1 MSGMRYIGMV
11 ATAGFVLA
19 LPILLF
25 TTNIRFLASDTGFLE
40 GALRRHDAAQ
50 NTGIALGELDY
61 AVGAIV
67 RYFEDDEE
75 TLRVLVFTAGE
86 EVALFS
92 VEETIHM
99 RDVKSLMRTLYRA
112 NEVALGF
119 VLAYVAGVVLWSGER
134 SGRELAAYV
143 LGGVGVGIVVGVAV
157 GVITLVGFESAW
169 EQMHEIIFTN
179 DFWLLDP
186 SRDRLIQMFPE
197 SFWAEATLIVVALA
211 LAEAAVLVAV
221 AGGYLWFTRPPRAE
235 EDELEEGEAEES
247 ELEEGELDE
256 SEPEDDEPDESQP
269 EDDEPD
275 ESQPEDDELDE
286 SQPED
291 DEPDESE
298 PEDDEPDESQPEDDE
313 PDESE
318 PEDDEPDESQPAE
331 QALDES
337 EPAEDEAEEEDA
349 EGGEPPAEDQEEQPQ
364 PPPPQAQPPEAPNPG
379 SI

>member
-1 MSGMRYIGMV
+1 MSAMRYIGIV
-11 ATAGFVLA
+11 ATTGFVLA

-50 NTGIALGELDY
+50 NTGITLGELDY

-75 TLRVLVFTAGE
+75 TLRVLVFTGGE
-86 EVALFS
+86 ETALLS
-92 VEETIHM
+92 AEETIHM

-157 GVITLVGFESAW
+157 GIIALVGFESAW
-169 EQMHEIIFTN
+169 EQLHEIIFTN

-197 SFWAEATLIVVALA
+197 SFWAEATLIVVGLA
-211 LAEAAVLVAV
+211 LVEATALVAV

-235 EDELEEGEAEES
+235 GDEPDDD
-247 ELEEGELDE
+247 ELDE
-256 SEPEDDEPDESQP
+256 SEPEE
-269 EDDEPD
+269 
-275 ESQPEDDELDE
+275 
-286 SQPED
+286 

-298 PEDDEPDESQPEDDE
+298 PEEGE

-318 PEDDEPDESQPAE
+318 PEEG
-331 QALDES
+331 
-337 EPAEDEAEEEDA
+337 EPARANRRKTRRTRA
-349 EGGEPPAEDQEEQPQ
+349 NRRKTSWTRA
-364 PPPPQAQPPEAPNPG
+364 NWRKT
-379 SI
+379 S